1 MKLSDL
7 DILHQLK
14 IITGKLVEIN
24 ERLERIEK
32 LLARTGEGVR
42 LCRE

>member
-1 MKLSDL
+1 MNLNDL
-7 DILHQLK
+7 EVLHQLK

-32 LLARTGEGVR
+32 LLARAGEGS
-42 LCRE
+42 